1 MIYDSSKDY
10 ITEKVLLIYDGVAPT
25 DAEIC
30 NYCET
35 NYGFKPQSIVVE
47 PENPG
52 PFGYTNPGTVYCHP
66 RAGYF
71 G

>member
-10 ITEKVLLIYDGVAPT
+10 MTEKVLLIYDGTAPT
-25 DAEIC
+25 DDEIIS
-30 NYCET
+30 YCVK
-35 NYGFKPQSIVVE
+35 NYGFTPLSIVVE

-52 PFGYTNPGTVYCHP
+52 PFGYTNPGTVFCHP
-66 RAGYF
+66 REGFF